1 MSRDRYLHIY
11 LADHH
16 AGSVAGLE
24 LARRCA
30 KSNEDNAIG
39 RWLRTTGVPAIE
51 EDRDA
56 LRRVMKLVEAHP
68 SHWKNAA
75 FWAGEKLGRFKLNGE
90 LTSYSPLSR
99 LVELEGLTSGVSAK
113 LSLWQCLSETG
124 DPRLESID
132 FAELTSRA
140 QEQLKG
146 LELQRRKASAMAF
159 GTAG

>member
-1 MSRDRYLHIY
+1 MSNDRYLHIY

-30 KSNEDNAIG
+30 KANEDNDVG
-39 RWLRTTGVPAIE
+39 RWLSTTVVPAIE
-51 EDRDA
+51 QDRDA
-56 LRRVMKLVEAHP
+56 LRGVMTLVNAHP

-113 LSLWQCLSETG
+113 LSLWQCLRESG
-124 DPRLESID
+124 DPRLETID
-132 FAELTSRA
+132 FTELIGRAE
-140 QEQLKG
+140 EQLKG
-146 LELQRRKASAMAF
+146 LEQQRRKASAMAF
-159 GTAG
+159 GAAD